1 MPSKFKFPG
10 VKGKSLDTSPLGLY
24 MRLRKKSLLQHK
36 KDMLDAL
43 LFGLGPKPS
52 VVRPR
57 GGGKLNYSPMNIQPQ
72 QTPFMAAMDATSGT
86 TGDPD
91 FAFFDWKKDPDYYE
105 DDEVVLIDLTEYIR
119 SEP

>member
-10 VKGKSLDTSPLGLY
+10 IKGKSLDTSPLGLY

-36 KDMLDAL
+36 KDMLDAI
-43 LFGLGPKPS
+43 LFSTPINL
-52 VVRPR
+52 
-57 GGGKLNYSPMNIQPQ
+57 QPQ
-72 QTPFMAAMDATSGT
+72 QTPFMAAMNATSGDI
-86 TGDPD
+86 GDPD

-105 DDEVVLIDLTEYIR
+105 DDEVVLIDLTGYIR